1 MQIIHKVTF
10 IYVIFKRY
18 LASLVLAKVQK
29 SLSFLFIRCI
39 LLWRLEVRY

>member
-18 LASLVLAKVQK
+18 LASLVLAKDQK
-29 SLSFLFIRCI
+29 TLNLLFIHCI
-39 LLWRLEVRY
+39 LHWRLEVPH